1 MAKLMVPVSEGG
13 VCLRIDIST
22 ARVATNSGIFWW
34 VEEEEEEEGNLLYAI
49 RALYL
54 TVQRFFFEEFA
65 LIK

>member
-1 MAKLMVPVSEGG
+1 MFAY
-13 VCLRIDIST
+13 RYIST

-34 VEEEEEEEGNLLYAI
+34 VEEEEEEGNLLYAI

-54 TVQRFFFEEFA
+54 TVQRFCFEEFA

>member
-1 MAKLMVPVSEGG
+1 MFAY
-13 VCLRIDIST
+13 RYIST

-34 VEEEEEEEGNLLYAI
+34 VEEEEEEEEEEGNLLYAI

>member
-1 MAKLMVPVSEGG
+1 MFAY
-13 VCLRIDIST
+13 RYIST

>member
-1 MAKLMVPVSEGG
+1 MFAY
-13 VCLRIDIST
+13 RYIST

-34 VEEEEEEEGNLLYAI
+34 VEEEEEEEEGNLLYAI